1 MVVPDLLYNLTATA
15 KSFPSTLRILSITII
30 GGALRAIVEPAF
42 IKKTLIPHEEAL
54 KYGSFVK
61 D

>member
-1 MVVPDLLYNLTATA
+1 MVVPDLLYKLTATA

-42 IKKTLIPHEEAL
+42 IQKTLSPYEEAL